1 MNAPSPRRA
10 QRPGVGS
17 ESFVSFTS
25 RGLVSG
31 HSVGEAWGRRGSD
44 FEVMSFVFTLHIYN
58 AQPVPGTAVTA
69 L

>member
-1 MNAPSPRRA
+1 M
-10 QRPGVGS
+10 GS

-31 HSVGEAWGRRGSD
+31 HSMGEAWGRRGSD

-58 AQPVPGTAVTA
+58 AQLVPGTAVTA